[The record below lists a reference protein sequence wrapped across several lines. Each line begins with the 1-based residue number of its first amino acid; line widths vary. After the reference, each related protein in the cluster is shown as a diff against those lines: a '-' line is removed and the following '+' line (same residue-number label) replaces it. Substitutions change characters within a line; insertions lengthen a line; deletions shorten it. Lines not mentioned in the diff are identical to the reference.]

1 MVIKFEEYRIISL
14 RNHICVGNNFRD
26 NDYAFYKNQI
36 KCIRSKNLFGQQ
48 QFLVSITASAISY
61 FHFFFLFSSFSHL
74 NKIGIGGN
82 FIKTYCVMMNITT
95 KRTDFNR
102 KKISIENK
110 SQLQHKNCVGN
121 FYRNRMSCYLNDA
134 IILINSQN
142 LFIRFESHDNSSA
155 IAVFL

>member
-1 MVIKFEEYRIISL
+1 MISL
-14 RNHICVGNNFRD
+14 SYHFYVGNNSRD
-26 NDYAFYKNQI
+26 NDYAFFKKSN
-36 KCIRSKNLFGQQ
+36 KMHPLKNLFGQQ

-74 NKIGIGGN
+74 NKIGTGDN

-110 SQLQHKNCVGN
+110 SQLQHKICVGN

-134 IILINSQN
+134 IILINGQN

-155 IAVFL
+155 IAVVL